1 MARGNSGAGATVA
14 SCRSV
19 VAMGLGASRRC
30 YADPVIRRQVR
41 CPVRRAGPLCSAG
54 MDEAERLTLER
65 EVREHSDAVESLV
78 GNLRELEAALA
89 QLVEPHES
97 LQREISILKSSIR
110 SRMAAISI
118 AEARL
123 GVDPF

>member
-1 MARGNSGAGATVA
+1 
-14 SCRSV
+14 
-19 VAMGLGASRRC
+19 
-30 YADPVIRRQVR
+30 
-41 CPVRRAGPLCSAG
+41 

-89 QLVEPHES
+89 QLVEPHET